1 MARLVGSDDLFRLI
15 HSLTPEEKGYYKKL
29 AKRHTARGTNYVK
42 LFDAIND
49 QEVFEEKTLKQEFK
63 HYAVMKVYL
72 KDMITDSLMI
82 YHKFNHPHIE
92 LFNEIQR
99 IHIFLI
105 KGMVDEAIKVLK
117 KALITAREMEVFAIE
132 RYLIRIYSE
141 ISQQHLSGAKS
152 IHEFF
157 EQYKGSTE
165 QNLKLESDL
174 TQWELLNAELFA
186 GAKSKKG
193 AGETADSVKS
203 KTALSKRSEIKKLNC
218 LFQANEI
225 TGHNADNYEITKR
238 QVELSFDYKKKGD
251 AAYNNV
257 YLQCN
262 HILTCIA
269 LGKYD
274 EALDLAEKMVMAE
287 KKQHFYF
294 DLALLKS
301 TVFKLTVYYHQR
313 RFDEAIELI
322 KGKEAEVVSIANRL
336 GDDVTLYQFYYHKL
350 VFNLIK
356 KNYQECW
363 MALQT
368 IDDKEILK
376 DSIEDFAD
384 FEILQLIIQY
394 EMGNNATLK
403 NLLKNDLRK
412 FKKQGIGGEQYEL
425 ILGFFKKVKPANIAC
440 LAQET
445 LTQLNAHYTGNGS
458 TPNKLFKLLPYTAL
472 LTAYRDSKP
481 LAEVLKP

>member
-49 QEVFEEKTLKQEFK
+49 QEVFEEKSLKQEFK

-92 LFNEIQR
+92 LLNEIQR

-117 KALITAREMEVFAIE
+117 KALITARKMEVFAIE

-141 ISQQHLSGAKS
+141 ISQQHLSGGKS

-157 EQYKGSTE
+157 EQYKASTE

-186 GAKSKKG
+186 GVKNKKV
-193 AGETADSVKS
+193 AGETTNTVNA

-225 TGHNADNYEITKR
+225 TGNNADNYDITKK
-238 QVELSFDYKKKGD
+238 QVELSFEYKKKGD

-269 LGKYD
+269 LGRYD
-274 EALDLAEKMVMAE
+274 EALGLCEKMVTTE
-287 KKQHFYF
+287 KRQHFYS
-294 DLALLKS
+294 DLAFIKS

-322 KGKEAEVVSIANRL
+322 KGTEAEVISISNRL
-336 GDDVTLYQFYYHKL
+336 GDDVTLYQFFYHKL
-350 VFNLIK
+350 IFNLIK

-363 MALQT
+363 MDLQT

-376 DSIEDFAD
+376 DSVEDFAD

-425 ILGFFKKVKPANIAC
+425 ILGFFKKVKPANITR
-440 LAQET
+440 LAQDT
-445 LTQLNAHYTGNGS
+445 LAQLDSYYATGKAA
-458 TPNKLFKLLPYTAL
+458 PYKLFKLLPYTDIL
-472 LTAYRDSKP
+472 KAYRDSKP
-481 LAEVLKP
+481 LAEVLN